1 MIISCTLVFHS
12 SFRLTLKA
20 AIWINFYSDTAITL
34 SLGLID
40 NLIGMVWDAFTLNY
54 NVFDLNSLSA
64 GRWRYMRSLLLYH

>member
-1 MIISCTLVFHS
+1 MI
-12 SFRLTLKA
+12 LT
-20 AIWINFYSDTAITL
+20 ITL

-64 GRWRYMRSLLLYH
+64 GRWRVYEESIAFIIDNPLFGEITSVRG